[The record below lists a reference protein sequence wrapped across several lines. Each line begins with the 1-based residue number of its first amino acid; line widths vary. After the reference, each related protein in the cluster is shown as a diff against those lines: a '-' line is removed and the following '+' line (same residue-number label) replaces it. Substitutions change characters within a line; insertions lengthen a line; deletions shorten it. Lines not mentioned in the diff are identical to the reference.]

1 MDRMNCRSIALAV
14 GLCTAG
20 LCIALLSGASYGQYP
35 NRPIKLLIPFP
46 PGGPTDIAGRLI
58 APKLTEAL
66 GQPFVIENKPGAS
79 GTLCAETVAKSSPD
93 GYTLLLGTT
102 GTLVSAPALL
112 PRLAYDPVRSFAP
125 ISQIT
130 NGVFLVVVNASLG
143 VGSLPE
149 LVAMAKAKP
158 AQLAFG
164 SGGNGH
170 PLHIAGEM
178 FKVAAGVD
186 LLHVPY
192 KGVSP
197 ALTDLLA
204 GRTQVMF
211 EQSAALLPH
220 IRSGKLKALAVA
232 GPSRL
237 IQLPDVP
244 TSAEA
249 GLPGY
254 EVSAWF
260 GLFAPAGTPP
270 DVVARLNRETRRA
283 LGNSEMREAFARQA
297 MDPVSSSPEELAA
310 LIVSDGAKWAR
321 AVKLSGARLD

>member
-1 MDRMNCRSIALAV
+1 MRCRWIAFAF
-14 GLCTAG
+14 GLCVTLLAG
-20 LCIALLSGASYGQYP
+20 VSLAQYP

-58 APKLTEAL
+58 AQKLTEGL
-66 GQPFVIENKPGAS
+66 GQPVVVENRPGAS
-79 GTLCAETVAKSSPD
+79 GTLGAEIVAKAPAD

-102 GTLVSAPALL
+102 GTLASAPSLIPSL
-112 PRLAYDPVRSFAP
+112 SYDPTRSFAP
-125 ISQIT
+125 ISQLT
-130 NGVFLVVVNASLG
+130 NGVFLVVVNTSLG
-143 VGSLPE
+143 VNSLQE
-149 LVAMAKAKP
+149 LIALAKAKP
-158 AQLAFG
+158 GQLAFG

-178 FKVAAGVD
+178 FKAAASVD

-192 KGVSP
+192 KGTAP

-204 GRTQVMF
+204 GRTQVIF

-220 IRSGKLKALAVA
+220 IRAGKLKALAVA
-232 GPSRL
+232 GPTRL
-237 IQLPDVP
+237 SQLSDVP
-244 TSAEA
+244 TSAQA

-260 GLFAPAGTPP
+260 ALVAPAGTPRE
-270 DVVARLNRETRRA
+270 VIARLNREARSGLATRELQEA
-283 LGNSEMREAFARQA
+283 LASHGI
-297 MDPVSSSPEELAA
+297 DPVSGSPEDLAA
-310 LIVSDGAKWAR
+310 LIIADGAKWAR

>member
-1 MDRMNCRSIALAV
+1 MNCRSIALAF
-14 GLCTAG
+14 G
-20 LCIALLSGASYGQYP
+20 LCIALLSGASHGQYP

-46 PGGPTDIAGRLI
+46 PGGPTDIASRLI

-66 GQPFVIENKPGAS
+66 GQPVVVENKPGAS
-79 GTLCAETVAKSSPD
+79 GTLCVEAAAKSAPD

-125 ISQIT
+125 ISRIT
-130 NGVFLVVVNASLG
+130 NGVFLVVVNATLG

-149 LVAMAKAKP
+149 LIALAKAKP
-158 AQLAFG
+158 GQLAFG

-178 FKVAAGVD
+178 FKAAAGVD

-237 IQLPDVP
+237 TQLPDVP

-270 DVVARLNRETRRA
+270 DVLARLNRETRRA
-283 LGNSEMREAFARQA
+283 LGDREVQDAFVRQG
-297 MDPVSSSPEELAA
+297 MEPVSSSPDELAA
-310 LIVSDGAKWAR
+310 LIVSDGAKWTR
-321 AVKLSGARLD
+321 TIRLSGIRPD

>member
-1 MDRMNCRSIALAV
+1 MKCRWIAFAF
-14 GLCTAG
+14 G
-20 LCIALLSGASYGQYP
+20 LCITLLAGVSLAQYP

-46 PGGPTDIAGRLI
+46 PGGPTDIVGRLT
-58 APKLTEAL
+58 AQKLTEGL
-66 GQPFVIENKPGAS
+66 GQPVVVENRPGAS
-79 GTLCAETVAKSSPD
+79 GTLGAEIVAKAPAD

-102 GTLVSAPALL
+102 GTLASAPSLIPNL
-112 PRLAYDPVRSFAP
+112 GYDPTRSFAP
-125 ISQIT
+125 ISQLT

-143 VGSLPE
+143 VDSLQE
-149 LVAMAKAKP
+149 LIALARAKP
-158 AQLAFG
+158 GQLAFG

-178 FKVAAGVD
+178 FKAAASVD

-192 KGVSP
+192 KGTAP

-204 GRTQVMF
+204 GRTQVIF

-220 IRSGKLKALAVA
+220 IRTGKLTALAVA
-232 GPSRL
+232 GPTRL
-237 IQLPDVP
+237 SQLPDVP

-260 GLFAPAGTPP
+260 ALVAPADTPRE
-270 DVVARLNRETRRA
+270 VIARLNGEIRRGLATRELQEA
-283 LGNSEMREAFARQA
+283 LARHGI
-297 MDPVSSSPEELAA
+297 DPVTGSPEELAA
-310 LIVSDGAKWAR
+310 LIVADGAKWAR

>member
-1 MDRMNCRSIALAV
+1 MNCRSIALAF
-14 GLCTAG
+14 G
-20 LCIALLSGASYGQYP
+20 LCIAIIAEVCVAQYP

-66 GQPFVIENKPGAS
+66 GQPLVIENKAGAA
-79 GTLCAETVAKSSPD
+79 GTLAAEAVAKSAAD

-125 ISQIT
+125 ISRIT
-130 NGVFLVVVNASLG
+130 NGVFLVVVDASLG

-149 LVAMAKAKP
+149 LIAMAKAKP
-158 AQLAFG
+158 GQLAFG

-178 FKVAAGVD
+178 FKAAAGVD

-244 TSAEA
+244 TAAEA

-260 GLFAPAGTPP
+260 ALVAPAGTPP
-270 DVVARLNRETRRA
+270 EVIARLNRETRKA
-283 LGNSEMREAFARQA
+283 LANPELQEAFTRQA

-310 LIVSDGAKWAR
+310 LIVADGAKWAR
-321 AVKLSGARLD
+321 AVRLSGVRLD

>member
-1 MDRMNCRSIALAV
+1 MNCRSIALAF
-14 GLCTAG
+14 G
-20 LCIALLSGASYGQYP
+20 LCIAIIAEVCVAQYP

-66 GQPFVIENKPGAS
+66 GQPLVIENKAGAA
-79 GTLCAETVAKSSPD
+79 GTLAAEAVAKSAAD

-125 ISQIT
+125 ISRIT
-130 NGVFLVVVNASLG
+130 NGVFLVVVDASLG

-149 LVAMAKAKP
+149 LIAMAKAKP
-158 AQLAFG
+158 GQLAFG

-178 FKVAAGVD
+178 FKAAAGVD

-197 ALTDLLA
+197 AVTDLLA

-244 TSAEA
+244 TAAEA

-260 GLFAPAGTPP
+260 ALVAPAGTPP
-270 DVVARLNRETRRA
+270 EVIARLNRETRKA
-283 LGNSEMREAFARQA
+283 LGNPELQEAFTRQA

-310 LIVSDGAKWAR
+310 LIVADGAKWAR
-321 AVKLSGARLD
+321 AVRLSGVRLD